1 MGRRPRVDPGNPA
14 GSDGREWLHTRRVAN
29 LVVHGGAAF
38 YRAMQKLAV
47 CDGGKIVRR
56 TVLRC

>member
-1 MGRRPRVDPGNPA
+1 MGRRPSVDPGNPA
-14 GSDGREWLHTRRVAN
+14 VSDGREWLRTRRVAN

-47 CDGGKIVRR
+47 CDSGKRF
-56 TVLRC
+56 